1 MKVKEGE
8 KVRKP
13 GSEKGQTPAPH
24 HSFRSDAG
32 EKRAGSSPS
41 VRISF
46 RTAMLIVLAASFFTF
61 ASQVA
66 ISVVSYHRYAAER
79 EESLKEFRSKQGA
92 LEERIREMEAK
103 RDEEKLSFENR
114 FESLA
119 AADAAVAEGRP
130 IAEDASFPIE
140 NVLGSIVE
148 LVCLDNS
155 DKDTFYTGS
164 GTVVDQHGVIVTNHH
179 LLVSSDGSLIR
190 FCGVGFT
197 DDMQKPPRTA
207 YIAETVAVQTD
218 TDLAAMLIIEH
229 LDGEALP
236 ESFSH
241 IAMEGILPAVRGL
254 QLGDAVYIA
263 GYPGVGA
270 QTFTF
275 TQGVVS
281 GRVGSDLIKTSA
293 LVDSGTSGGAAFDM
307 HGNFI
312 GLPTAAA
319 RGDIGGSL
327 GYLIAADVV
336 DAFLGD
342 YYAGKLNDSVTG
354 SIE

>member
-1 MKVKEGE
+1 MVKI
-8 KVRKP
+8 
-13 GSEKGQTPAPH
+13 
-24 HSFRSDAG
+24 SFRS
-32 EKRAGSSPS
+32 
-41 VRISF
+41 
-46 RTAMLIVLAASFFTF
+46 AMVIVLAAAFLTF
-61 ASQVA
+61 ASQVT
-66 ISVVSYHRYAAER
+66 ISLVSYHRYATER
-79 EESLKEFRSKQGA
+79 EESLMEFRSAQSV
-92 LEERIREMEAK
+92 LEDRIREMEAE
-103 RDEEKLSFENR
+103 RDEEKLSFESR

-119 AADAAVAEGRP
+119 AADAATGRP
-130 IAEDASFPIE
+130 PVVEDSSFPIE

-148 LVCLDNS
+148 LVCLDNA

-164 GTVVDQHGVIVTNHH
+164 GTVVDQDGVIVTNHH

-207 YIAETVAVQTD
+207 FIAETVAVQTD

-241 IAMEGILPAVRGL
+241 IAMEGALGAVRGL

-307 HGNFI
+307 YGNFI

-336 DAFLGD
+336 DSFLGD
-342 YYAGKLNDSVTG
+342 FYAGRLNDSVTD
-354 SIE
+354 SSE